1 MNHFKWIATQN
12 CIRFYKRTY
21 TLNHDISQALIDAL
35 SDLGMLEQFNF
46 SEYSPSSKDL
56 FKIKLDLELEI
67 SGTLSDTYLQVTV
80 SRNNPEILALIEK
93 KINQWST
100 LLA

>member
-12 CIRFYKRTY
+12 CIQFYKRTY
-21 TLNHDISQALIDAL
+21 TLNRDINQALIDAL
-35 SDLGMLEQFNF
+35 SDLGTLEQFNF
-46 SEYSPSSKDL
+46 SEFSPSAKDL
-56 FKIKLDLELEI
+56 FKIKLDLEIEI
-67 SGTLSDTYLQVTV
+67 SGTISDSYLQVTV
-80 SRNNPEILALIEK
+80 SKNNPEILVLIEK